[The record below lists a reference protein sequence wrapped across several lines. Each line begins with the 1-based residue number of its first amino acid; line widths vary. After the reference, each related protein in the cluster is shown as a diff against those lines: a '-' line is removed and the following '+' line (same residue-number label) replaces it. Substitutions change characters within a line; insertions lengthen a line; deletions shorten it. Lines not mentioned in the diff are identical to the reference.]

1 MSVAPQTP
9 DAEVLQLLR
18 TSGPLGVR
26 ELALMT
32 CVTST
37 AVRERLARLLAQ
49 GLVRR
54 ETIRGGRGRPRHR
67 YELTEQGLRLTGSN
81 FMDLATA
88 MWREISGIED
98 PDLRRT
104 LLWRVIRA
112 LAHVY
117 GQHVRGETMEERMR
131 AISELFAER
140 RVPFS
145 VEQLG
150 DVPVL
155 QAHACPYPNL
165 ANQDRTICALERVL
179 FSELLHQEI
188 DLAQCR
194 LDGAPCCQFRPYGRE
209 DIL

>member
-1 MSVAPQTP
+1 MSVAPQTS

-18 TSGPLGVR
+18 STGPMGVR

-32 CVTST
+32 RVTPT

-54 ETIRGGRGRPRHR
+54 EPVRGGRGRPRHR

-88 MWREISGIED
+88 MWREISAIED
-98 PDLRRT
+98 PELRRM
-104 LLWRVIRA
+104 LLWKVVRA
-112 LAHVY
+112 LASRY
-117 GQHVRGETMEERMR
+117 GQEVRGDTVEERMQ
-131 AISELFAER
+131 AISQLLAER

-145 VEQLG
+145 VEQSG

-155 QAHACPYPNL
+155 LAHACPYPNL

-179 FSELLHQEI
+179 FSELLHEDI
-188 DLAQCR
+188 RLAQCR
-194 LDGAPCCQFRPYGRE
+194 LDGAPCCQFRPYQRGG
-209 DIL
+209 IL

>member
-1 MSVAPQTP
+1 MSAPPQTP

-18 TSGPLGVR
+18 ASGPLGVR
-26 ELALMT
+26 ELAKMT
-32 CVTST
+32 GVTPT
-37 AVRERLARLLAQ
+37 AVRERLARLLAH

-54 ETIRGGRGRPRHR
+54 EPVREGRGRPRHR

-88 MWREISGIED
+88 LWREISSIED

-104 LLWRVIRA
+104 LLWRVVRA

-117 GQHVRGETMEERMR
+117 GEHVRGETVEQRMR
-131 AISELFAER
+131 AISELLAER

-155 QAHACPYPNL
+155 RAHACPYPNL

-179 FSELLHQEI
+179 FSELLHQDI
-188 DLAQCR
+188 HLAQCR
-194 LDGAPCCQFRPYGRE
+194 LDGAPCCQFQPFGE
-209 DIL
+209 GGIL

>member
-1 MSVAPQTP
+1 MSVTPQTS

-18 TSGPLGVR
+18 TTGPMGVR

-32 CVTST
+32 RVTPT

-54 ETIRGGRGRPRHR
+54 EPVRGGRGRPRHR

-98 PDLRRT
+98 PDLRRM
-104 LLWRVIRA
+104 LLWRVVRA

-117 GQHVRGETMEERMR
+117 GEHVHGDTVEERMR
-131 AISELFAER
+131 AISDLLAER
-140 RVPFS
+140 RVPFT

-155 QAHACPYPNL
+155 RAHACPYPNL

-179 FSELLHQEI
+179 FSELLHQDI
-188 DLAQCR
+188 HLAQCR
-194 LDGAPCCQFRPYGRE
+194 LDGAPCCQFQPYGRGG
-209 DIL
+209 IL